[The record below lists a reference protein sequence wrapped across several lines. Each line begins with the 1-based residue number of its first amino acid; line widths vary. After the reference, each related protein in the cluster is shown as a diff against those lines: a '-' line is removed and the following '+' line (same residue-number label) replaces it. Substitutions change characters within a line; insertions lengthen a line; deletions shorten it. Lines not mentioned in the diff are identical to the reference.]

1 MNTEKTF
8 EESCYD
14 FQQEII
20 NTVNNERNLPFLVKY
35 FIIKEIW
42 EDVQI
47 QKRKIDD
54 DIYDKKRQREQE
66 MQQQI
71 QQAQFQPEQVEGTI
85 EEE

>member
-20 NTVNNERNLPFLVKY
+20 TTVNNERNLPFLVKY

-42 EDVQI
+42 EDVQA

-54 DIYDKKRQREQE
+54 DIYNKKRQRQQE
-66 MQQQI
+66 MQQF
-71 QQAQFQPEQVEGTI
+71 QQQPEQVEGTV

>member
-8 EESCYD
+8 EESCFD

-35 FIIKEIW
+35 CIIKEIW
-42 EDVQI
+42 EDVKN

-54 DIYDKKRQREQE
+54 DIYNKKRQREQE
-66 MQQQI
+66 MQQF
-71 QQAQFQPEQVEGTI
+71 QQQPEQVEGTI

>member
-14 FQQEII
+14 FQQEIV

-42 EDVQI
+42 EDVQT

-54 DIYDKKRQREQE
+54 DIYNKRRQR
-66 MQQQI
+66 QQFQS
-71 QQAQFQPEQVEGTI
+71 QPEQVEGTV

>member
-20 NTVNNERNLPFLVKY
+20 NTVNNERNLPFLIKY

-42 EDVQI
+42 EDVQA

-54 DIYDKKRQREQE
+54 DIYNKKRQE
-66 MQQQI
+66 QQQMRQF
-71 QQAQFQPEQVEGTI
+71 QQQPEQVEGTV

>member
-20 NTVNNERNLPFLVKY
+20 NTVNNERNLPFLIKY

-42 EDVQI
+42 EDVQT

-54 DIYDKKRQREQE
+54 DMYNKKRQEQQQ
-66 MQQQI
+66 MQQF
-71 QQAQFQPEQVEGTI
+71 QQQPEQVEGTV

>member
-42 EDVQI
+42 EDVKN

-54 DIYDKKRQREQE
+54 DIYNKKRQEQQQ
-66 MQQQI
+66 MQQF
-71 QQAQFQPEQVEGTI
+71 QQQPEQVEGTV

>member
-20 NTVNNERNLPFLVKY
+20 NTVNNERNLPFLIKY

-42 EDVQI
+42 EDVQ
-47 QKRKIDD
+47 
-54 DIYDKKRQREQE
+54 E
-66 MQQQI
+66 QQQMRQF
-71 QQAQFQPEQVEGTI
+71 QQQPEQVEGTV

>member
-42 EDVQI
+42 EDVQA

-54 DIYDKKRQREQE
+54 DIYNKKRQREQE
-66 MQQQI
+66 MQQF
-71 QQAQFQPEQVEGTI
+71 QQQPEQVESTI

>member
-20 NTVNNERNLPFLVKY
+20 NTVNDERNLPFLVKY

-42 EDVQI
+42 EDVKN

-54 DIYDKKRQREQE
+54 DIYNKKRQEQQQ
-66 MQQQI
+66 MQQF
-71 QQAQFQPEQVEGTI
+71 QQQSEQVEGTI

>member
-42 EDVQI
+42 EDVQT

-54 DIYDKKRQREQE
+54 DMYNKKRQEQQQ
-66 MQQQI
+66 MQQFQK
-71 QQAQFQPEQVEGTI
+71 QPEQVEGTV